1 MEFSNYLEAVPT
13 KNDTKKHLK
22 TSGEGGTLVSFTL
35 KDETMQNDKKTKEI
49 VSLTLIFALMCPKT

>member
-35 KDETMQNDKKTKEI
+35 KDETMQNDKKNKEI
-49 VSLTLIFALMCPKT
+49 VSLT